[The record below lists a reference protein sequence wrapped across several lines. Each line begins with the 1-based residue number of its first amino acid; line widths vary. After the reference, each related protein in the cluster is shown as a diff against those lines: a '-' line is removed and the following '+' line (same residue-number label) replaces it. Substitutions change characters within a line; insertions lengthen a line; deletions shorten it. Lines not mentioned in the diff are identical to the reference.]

1 MSNTHATA
9 FETIEVTLDAIVTK
23 NEWNEDYFWG
33 NMLEKEYYNM
43 MNYLQGWDSNVEL
56 LTMLHFH
63 FLGYARH
70 FNSIYYYSACLN

>member
-1 MSNTHATA
+1 VSNTHATA

-43 MNYLQGWDSNVEL
+43 MNYLQG
-56 LTMLHFH
+56 
-63 FLGYARH
+63 
-70 FNSIYYYSACLN
+70 